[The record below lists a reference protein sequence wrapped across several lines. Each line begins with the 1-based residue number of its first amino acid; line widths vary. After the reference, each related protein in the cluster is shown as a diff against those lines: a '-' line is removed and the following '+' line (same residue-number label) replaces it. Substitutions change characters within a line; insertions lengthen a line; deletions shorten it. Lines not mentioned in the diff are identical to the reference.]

1 MTSIG
6 VEWNENRTGNPDAEQ
21 LLSWDNNTEF
31 YTATKKALPWRAG
44 ASTDPGRSIVPACYI
59 ERLFAKAPVQD
70 PSTLEPDPFL
80 CKCLGLEEYIAP
92 ALELLIDQGLL
103 EDTDDEAP
111 TARRTRMNGCSDF
124 LCGRKQLPAEADEDR
139 RGERAR

>member
-92 ALELLIDQGLL
+92 ALELLIDQ
-103 EDTDDEAP
+103 EDCSMTRTTMGNHCPPGSTP
-111 TARRTRMNGCSDF
+111 TRSSASRRTRWS
-124 LCGRKQLPAEADEDR
+124 RS
-139 RGERAR
+139 